1 MFMNVAKKRGR
12 PKGSRKA
19 APELPAVDDEEGSAR
34 IARRERRR
42 ERSREEIVEAARRV
56 MAKNGIAGTTLDAV
70 AVEVGL
76 TKAALYYY
84 YPSKEA
90 LLFDVMFNA
99 FYEHAHAV
107 GSEVAKAEDSG
118 EAIAALVRETMRSFA
133 KNLDDFRLMFLQ
145 TQLIKPGTVRFTP
158 EQFAKVRPLND
169 VIYASTAKRISEQW
183 KTKRGRARVEP
194 RLLVFLAHA
203 SAIGILT
210 VKGLVESLDDP
221 LLYSDDQLAE
231 GLAQIFEAAAQP

>member
-1 MFMNVAKKRGR
+1 MNSPKKRGR

-19 APELPAVDDEEGSAR
+19 AAAPGIEDVAPR

-56 MAKNGIAGTTLDAV
+56 LMKNGIAGTTLDAV

-90 LLFDVMFNA
+90 LFFDVMFTSFSA
-99 FYEHAHAV
+99 HAHAI
-107 GSEVAKAEDSG
+107 GSEVEKAEDAG
-118 EAIAALVRETMRSFA
+118 AAIAAVVRETVKSFA

-145 TQLIKPGTVRFTP
+145 AQLVKPGTVRFTP
-158 EQFAKVRPLND
+158 EQFAKIRPLND
-169 VIYASTAKRISEQW
+169 VVYASTTKRITEQW
-183 KTKRGRARVEP
+183 KKKRGRARVEP

-203 SAIGILT
+203 SALGILT
-210 VKGLVESLDDP
+210 MKGVVESLGDP
-221 LLYSDDQLAE
+221 LLYSDEQLID
-231 GLAQIFEAAAQP
+231 GLASIFEAAAQP